1 MQCLFPVLG
10 LFKKLAVVYYQV
22 YSETTP
28 TQATQTKEG
37 TNFEISQS
45 QVEI

>member
-1 MQCLFPVLG
+1 MQCLLLVSRL
-10 LFKKLAVVYYQV
+10 YYQV
-22 YSETTP
+22 YSETTR

>member
-1 MQCLFPVLG
+1 MQCLFLVLR

-22 YSETTP
+22 YSETTR